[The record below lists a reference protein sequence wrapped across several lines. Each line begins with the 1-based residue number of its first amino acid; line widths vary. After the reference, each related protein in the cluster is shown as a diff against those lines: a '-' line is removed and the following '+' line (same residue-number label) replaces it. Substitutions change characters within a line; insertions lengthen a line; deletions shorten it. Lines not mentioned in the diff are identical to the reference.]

1 MPKKVSES
9 QKNEISKAFID
20 GASIKDISKEFNF
33 SAITIGKQLK
43 NILGEDEFEKIKL
56 SNSNKLLS
64 QKRKQGKSPSLNNKN
79 NNSVKKELNKDFDS
93 REEDNYFEEKFF
105 EVIPINTEIDIEKRK
120 DLSSEPIENA
130 NLPKIVYM
138 LVDKNIELKTKSLK
152 EYPEWSFL
160 SEEDQ
165 NRQVIQIFSDQKFA
179 KRVCSSNQKL
189 IKVPNPK
196 VFLLASDILKKKG
209 ISRIVLEDVLL
220 AL

>member
-20 GASIKDISKEFNF
+20 GLSIKDISKEFNF

-79 NNSVKKELNKDFDS
+79 NNSVKKEFNKDFDS
-93 REEDNYFEEKFF
+93 KVEDDYFEEKFF

>member
-33 SAITIGKQLK
+33 SVITIGKQLK

-56 SNSNKLLS
+56 SNSNKFLS
-64 QKRKQGKSPSLNNKN
+64 QKTKHGKSISLNNKI
-79 NNSVKKELNKDFDS
+79 NNSGKKELNKDFDS
-93 REEDNYFEEKFF
+93 KEEDDYFEEKFF

-138 LVDKNIELKTKSLK
+138 LVDKNIELKTKLLK

-160 SEEDQ
+160 SEEDL

-196 VFLLASDILKKKG
+196 VFLIASDILKKKG

>member
-33 SAITIGKQLK
+33 SVITIGKQLK

-56 SNSNKLLS
+56 SNSNKFLS
-64 QKRKQGKSPSLNNKN
+64 QKTKHRKSISLNNKN
-79 NNSVKKELNKDFDS
+79 NNSGKKELNKDFDS
-93 REEDNYFEEKFF
+93 KKEDDYFEEKFF

-138 LVDKNIELKTKSLK
+138 LVDKNIELKTKLLK

-160 SEEDQ
+160 SEEDL

-196 VFLLASDILKKKG
+196 VFLIASDILKKKG

>member
-93 REEDNYFEEKFF
+93 REGDNYFEEKFF

-160 SEEDQ
+160 SEEDL

-209 ISRIVLEDVLL
+209 ISRIVMEDVLL

>member
-33 SAITIGKQLK
+33 SVITIGKQLK

-56 SNSNKLLS
+56 SNSNKFLS
-64 QKRKQGKSPSLNNKN
+64 QKTKHRKSISLNNKN
-79 NNSVKKELNKDFDS
+79 NNSGKKELNKDFDS
-93 REEDNYFEEKFF
+93 KKEDDYFEEKFL

-138 LVDKNIELKTKSLK
+138 LVDKNIELKTKLLK

-160 SEEDQ
+160 SEEDL

-196 VFLLASDILKKKG
+196 VFLIASDILKKKG

>member
-20 GASIKDISKEFNF
+20 GLSIKDISKEFNF

-64 QKRKQGKSPSLNNKN
+64 QKRKQGKSLSLNNKN
-79 NNSVKKELNKDFDS
+79 NNSVKKEFNKDFDS
-93 REEDNYFEEKFF
+93 KVEDDYFEEKFF

>member
-160 SEEDQ
+160 SEEDL

-209 ISRIVLEDVLL
+209 ISRIVMEDVLL